1 MKFLKS
7 LNKRQVILISVKSF
21 YDFLK
26 RLTKFGYHQNLNFWN
41 SLDDTKKKYSQ
52 YMINRYLSM
61 EPDFITL
68 VNDIQILQGSS
79 KLSDKH
85 HFLLWSEL
93 LPNKNIFFKYIGKD
107 KSMNWPKQWIEI
119 VSKHFEISMTEAH
132 DAMEMYMVS
141 EGGKLELYEILTR
154 HGIAEKDIR
163 KVYDYES

>member
-1 MKFLKS
+1 MA
-7 LNKRQVILISVKSF
+7 SVKSF

-26 RLTKFGYHQNLNFWN
+26 RMTKFWN

-61 EPDFITL
+61 EPEFITL

-93 LPNKNIFFKYIGKD
+93 LPNKSIFFKYIGKD

-119 VSKHFEISMTEAH
+119 VSKHFEISMTEAN
-132 DAMEMYMVS
+132 DAMERVRAFRAVQ
-141 EGGKLELYEILTR
+141 GTG
-154 HGIAEKDIR
+154 DI
-163 KVYDYES
+163 

>member
-1 MKFLKS
+1 
-7 LNKRQVILISVKSF
+7 
-21 YDFLK
+21 
-26 RLTKFGYHQNLNFWN
+26 
-41 SLDDTKKKYSQ
+41 
-52 YMINRYLSM
+52 MINRYLSM

-68 VNDIQILQGSS
+68 VNDIQIMQGSS
-79 KLSDKH
+79 KLKDKY

-93 LPNKNIFFKYIGKD
+93 LPNKSIFFKYIGKD

-141 EGGKLELYEILTR
+141 EGGKLELYEVLTR
-154 HGIAEKDIR
+154 YGVAAKDIR

>member
-1 MKFLKS
+1 
-7 LNKRQVILISVKSF
+7 LISVKSF

-119 VSKHFEISMTEAH
+119 VSQNFQISQTEAVE
-132 DAMEMYMVS
+132 AMEMYMVS

-154 HGIAEKDIR
+154 YGIAEKDIR

>member
-1 MKFLKS
+1 MA
-7 LNKRQVILISVKSF
+7 SVKSF

-26 RLTKFGYHQNLNFWN
+26 RLTKFGYHHNENFWK

-68 VNDIQILQGSS
+68 VNDIQIMQGSS
-79 KLSDKH
+79 KLKDKY

-93 LPNKNIFFKYIGKD
+93 LPNKSIFFKYIGKD

-119 VSKHFEISMTEAH
+119 VSRHFEISNTEAN

-154 HGIAEKDIR
+154 YGVTEKEIR

>member
-1 MKFLKS
+1 M
-7 LNKRQVILISVKSF
+7 VSVKSF

-26 RLTKFGYHQNLNFWN
+26 RLTKFGYHQNDNFWK

-68 VNDIQILQGSS
+68 VNDIQIMQGSS
-79 KLSDKH
+79 KLKDKY

-93 LPNKNIFFKYIGKD
+93 LDKIAGKNKNIFFKYIGKD
-107 KSMNWPKQWIEI
+107 KTMMNWPKQWIEI
-119 VSKHFEISMTEAH
+119 VSKHFEISQTEAL
-132 DAMEMYMVS
+132 DAMEMYMIS
-141 EGGKLELYEILTR
+141 HGGKLELYEVLTKY
-154 HGIAEKDIR
+154 GITEGEIR

>member
-1 MKFLKS
+1 MA
-7 LNKRQVILISVKSF
+7 SVKSF

-26 RLTKFGYHQNLNFWN
+26 RLTKFGYHQNDNFWK

-61 EPDFITL
+61 ESDFITL
-68 VNDIQILQGSS
+68 VNDIQIMQGNS
-79 KLSDKH
+79 KLSNKH

-93 LPNKNIFFKYIGKD
+93 LPNKSIFFKYIGKD

-119 VSKHFEISMTEAH
+119 VSKNFQISQTEAVE
-132 DAMEMYMVS
+132 AMEMYMIS

-154 HGIAEKDIR
+154 YGIAEKDIR